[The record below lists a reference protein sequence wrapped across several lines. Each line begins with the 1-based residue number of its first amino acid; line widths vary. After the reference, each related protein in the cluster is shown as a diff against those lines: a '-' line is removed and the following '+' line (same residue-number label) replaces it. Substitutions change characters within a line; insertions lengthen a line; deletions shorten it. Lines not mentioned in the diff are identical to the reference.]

1 MLAKRT
7 SKNQLT
13 LPKEI
18 VSNFPGIDLFDATIE
33 ENRIV
38 LTPMKVIPLTASLLG
53 VRSKMKK
60 LGLTP
65 SDVDEAVKW
74 ARK

>member
-38 LTPMKVIPLTASLLG
+38 LTPMKVIPLTASLSG
-53 VRSKMKK
+53 VLSKMKK